1 MRRAPVPL
9 SFFLHKEWN
18 VDARAE
24 AEQPFCTR
32 RWSHTPGTGTGTAEQ
47 GDLQSLRHRTPWA
60 AWTCRSSS
68 TEPPVAAAAPTSP
81 PATLSPPASKD
92 GLSFIPN
99 VQHHSDR
106 LICPWA
112 LSGLTGGHWWH
123 QTLAGREEIL
133 PSCQPPSGGPGRD
146 IPNPP
151 PEASPGVS
159 VPRSLAQR
167 ATGGL
172 LVLPLVRTLQTQC
185 PHLTGA
191 AAEMKQ
197 EA

>member
-1 MRRAPVPL
+1 MRRAPAPL

-68 TEPPVAAAAPTSP
+68 TEAPVAAAAPTSP

-123 QTLAGREEIL
+123 RDPSWPGGDSSKLPATLWGSRQRHTQPAPLRL
-133 PSCQPPSGGPGRD
+133 PQWSVCPGAWHRGPHEGCL
-146 IPNPP
+146 
-151 PEASPGVS
+151 S
-159 VPRSLAQR
+159 SL
-167 ATGGL
+167 
-172 LVLPLVRTLQTQC
+172 
-185 PHLTGA
+185 
-191 AAEMKQ
+191 
-197 EA
+197 